1 MNCKASHL
9 HHKWSW
15 VSYIN
20 TQTPTHVKM
29 TTCER
34 VKNPI
39 NYNLFLFFIYFSL
52 YSRPI
57 RKMMSFASKLTK
69 PMLAKRGFSTSS
81 LLLKD
86 IKHVTV
92 IGAGLMGSGIVQ
104 VAAQAKYNV
113 TMIDTTDAALE
124 NGKNIISKSLKR
136 VARKKFADDETKQK
150 QFIDE
155 TLQYVTLSKDIEE
168 AAAKSDLIVEAIVEN
183 IDVKQKL
190 FAQLDKVAPKDTI
203 FCSNTSSLPVTQIA
217 EATSDARKERFAGL
231 HFFNPVPAMKLVEIV
246 RTDKVSDEVYTDL
259 AEFTKKVGKT
269 SVACKDTPGF
279 IVNRLLVP
287 YMMEAM
293 RVIDRNEASIADV
306 DTAMK
311 LGAGMPMGP
320 LELADFVG
328 LDTMKFIV
336 DGWEKAGSLDTPLK
350 ESEILNKL
358 VKEGNLGRKSGKGFY
373 DYSK

>member
-1 MNCKASHL
+1 
-9 HHKWSW
+9 
-15 VSYIN
+15 
-20 TQTPTHVKM
+20 
-29 TTCER
+29 
-34 VKNPI
+34 
-39 NYNLFLFFIYFSL
+39 
-52 YSRPI
+52 
-57 RKMMSFASKLTK
+57 MMSFANKLTK
-69 PMLAKRGFSTSS
+69 PMLATTQRGFSTSS

-136 VARKKFADDETKQK
+136 VARKKFADDEAKQK

-155 TLQYVTLSKDIEE
+155 TLQYVTLSKDVDE

-190 FAQLDKVAPKDTI
+190 FAQLDKVAPKDAI

-287 YMMEAM
+287 YMLEAM
-293 RVIDRNEASIADV
+293 RVIDRDEASIADV

-336 DGWEKAGSLDTPLK
+336 DGWEKAGSLDTPLQ
-350 ESEILNKL
+350 ESQILNKL